1 MRVESAE
8 SMPDEPFADVLA
20 LSLTELRTTRHPV
33 LSEVLDDLRERA
45 AQPGEML
52 WGYGS
57 AF

>member
-1 MRVESAE
+1 MESAE

-20 LSLTELRTTRHPV
+20 LSLTELRTIRHPV